1 MATTENI
8 PQAKKDKFYVLY
20 KGDDIVSS
28 GTIQEIFEKTKIKIS
43 HLVWLTYPTAA
54 RREAKSKNR
63 MVMVE
68 G

>member
-54 RREAKSKNR
+54 RR
-63 MVMVE
+63 
-68 G
+68 